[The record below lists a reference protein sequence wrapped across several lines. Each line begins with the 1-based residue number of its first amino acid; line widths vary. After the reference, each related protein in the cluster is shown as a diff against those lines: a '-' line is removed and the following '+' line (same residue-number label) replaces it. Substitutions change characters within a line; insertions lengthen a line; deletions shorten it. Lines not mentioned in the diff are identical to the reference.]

1 MADVIV
7 DVILPNAITTDVT
20 SPSFPG
26 NANVFIPGADGP
38 QGPQGPEGPVNQFK
52 TIKVDGQSDLVP
64 TGIESLK
71 FIGQTGINI
80 LTDNSQNPKSITINA
95 APLSGYFEAE
105 NVVGYKAN
113 LTAGSDNYYIQ
124 YPTVLNTAPRSV
136 VCAFQNTVDDMA
148 YYFSI
153 GSITNA
159 GFYINFSD
167 TLLNNGYFLNIQVK
181 K

>member
-1 MADVIV
+1 MADLIV

-20 SPSFPG
+20 SPSLQG
-26 NANVFIPGADGP
+26 DANVFIPGP

-159 GFYINFSD
+159 GFYISFSD
-167 TLLNNGYFLNIQVK
+167 NLLNNGYYLNIQVK

>member
-1 MADVIV
+1 MADIIV

-38 QGPQGPEGPVNQFK
+38 QGPQGPEGPLNQFK

-113 LTAGSDNYYIQ
+113 LAAGSDNYYIQ

-167 TLLNNGYFLNIQVK
+167 NLLNNGYYLNIQVK

>member
-1 MADVIV
+1 MGDVIV

-38 QGPQGPEGPVNQFK
+38 QGPQGPEGPLNQFK

-80 LTDNSQNPKSITINA
+80 LTDDSQNPKSIKKLNEFEKEK
-95 APLSGYFEAE
+95 LSFFIAWI
-105 NVVGYKAN
+105 VGLRPPWLCSASIVSEVFKL
-113 LTAGSDNYYIQ
+113 LT
-124 YPTVLNTAPRSV
+124 
-136 VCAFQNTVDDMA
+136 
-148 YYFSI
+148 
-153 GSITNA
+153 
-159 GFYINFSD
+159 NFIW
-167 TLLNNGYFLNIQVK
+167 T
-181 K
+181 